1 MTPKTLFMAN
11 SWPVFTPPVIRY
23 STINTQI
30 VLQFINDLNIV
41 TKASMMEESPEE
53 ERKREEMLRM
63 YHACKEA
70 LRIIGDVSMA
80 TSYAP
85 APPPVK
91 DDWTL
96 RNLAPSP
103 TPPPAAVQP
112 VRPAMNNPNRPA
124 PPPQV
129 NPSRGA
135 PPPPGRPAPN
145 VPGRGA
151 PPPSGGRGVP
161 LPPPLIPT

>member
-1 MTPKTLFMAN
+1 
-11 SWPVFTPPVIRY
+11 
-23 STINTQI
+23 
-30 VLQFINDLNIV
+30 
-41 TKASMMEESPEE
+41 MMEESPEE

-70 LRIIGDVSMA
+70 LHIIGDVSMQ

-103 TPPPAAVQP
+103 TPPTPTPAIQTN
-112 VRPAMNNPNRPA
+112 VRPQMNNPNRPV
-124 PPPQV
+124 PPQAN

-145 VPGRGA
+145 IPGRGA
-151 PPPSGGRGVP
+151 PPPSGRGIGGGP

>member
-1 MTPKTLFMAN
+1 
-11 SWPVFTPPVIRY
+11 
-23 STINTQI
+23 
-30 VLQFINDLNIV
+30 
-41 TKASMMEESPEE
+41 MEESPEE

-70 LRIIGDVSMA
+70 LSIIGDVSMQ
-80 TSYAP
+80 TSYQP
-85 APPPVK
+85 APPPIK
-91 DDWTL
+91 DDWQF
-96 RNLAPSP
+96 RNMAPSP
-103 TPPPAAVQP
+103 TPMASKPLPPSNASNNRPMPPPAS
-112 VRPAMNNPNRPA
+112 
-124 PPPQV
+124 

-151 PPPSGGRGVP
+151 APPPIRPGG

>member
-1 MTPKTLFMAN
+1 
-11 SWPVFTPPVIRY
+11 
-23 STINTQI
+23 
-30 VLQFINDLNIV
+30 
-41 TKASMMEESPEE
+41 MMEESPEA

-70 LRIIGDVSMA
+70 LHIIGDVSMQ

-103 TPPPAAVQP
+103 TPPPSMPQNN
-112 VRPAMNNPNRPA
+112 VRPQSMNNPNRP
-124 PPPQV
+124 PPAA

-151 PPPSGGRGVP
+151 PPPSGRGAGP

>member
-1 MTPKTLFMAN
+1 MHLM
-11 SWPVFTPPVIRY
+11 
-23 STINTQI
+23 
-30 VLQFINDLNIV
+30 INDSKDFIYGELLACLYAAGDQ
-41 TKASMMEESPEE
+41 ASMMEESPEE

-91 DDWTL
+91 DDWSL

-103 TPPPAAVQP
+103 TPPPAAVGGGGGGGGGSRQVAP
-112 VRPAMNNPNRPA
+112 PMSNPSRPA
-124 PPPQV
+124 PPPAA

-135 PPPPGRPAPN
+135 PPPPG
-145 VPGRGA
+145 
-151 PPPSGGRGVP
+151 
-161 LPPPLIPT
+161 